1 MLALVPATLAAGS
14 AARLVSFLALYDAPL
29 AHLRGLDIAVIAIY
43 FAMVIWIGFYLK
55 GRSNT
60 SEEFFMAG
68 REMTAWIAG
77 LSFVSANLGSLEL
90 MGWAGSAYQYGILA
104 THWYWIGAIPA
115 MIFLG
120 LVMMPFYY
128 VSKTHS
134 VPGYLDLRYGGAAR
148 SVAAFSFA
156 TEMILMSGVNMFAM
170 AVVMK
175 VVLGWDITFSIFVS
189 SIAVALYV
197 GLGGL
202 RSAIFNEVLQFV
214 LIWGGALLVPILGL
228 YQAGGVSGLKTQI
241 MANMQSMTGVQGD
254 SYFHLWRDTG
264 HFAANPMGVHW
275 TGIVFGLG
283 FVISFGYWTTD
294 FLVVQRVLAAH
305 NLRAARMAPIIGSF
319 FKMAV
324 PFIVI
329 LPGLLGL
336 VLLQNPDG
344 SRRQLVGEDVV
355 AACAQ
360 ASGGGVANPSDCSAA
375 MAKTTL
381 PADYQQKVL
390 SSAPNAELHSYNQAL
405 PLMMVRYL
413 GPGLLGLG
421 ITALIAGFMS
431 GMAGNVSAFST
442 VWTYDIYKP
451 LINKRGSDSHYVL
464 VGRLS
469 ILVGVAIS
477 IGAAYLVMHAHGIMD
492 YVQALFSIFIAP
504 LLAVILFGMF
514 WKRATALAG
523 FLGLLI
529 GIVFSAS
536 LFMWVKLTPAALA
549 TVALSPDAKP
559 MAENVF
565 RALWAFIVT
574 VVIVVVVSLL
584 TKARPVAEL
593 NGLVYG
599 ATILPKEE
607 PVPFYKNEWM
617 WAGLVVVIFA
627 ALNILFW

>member
-1 MLALVPATLAAGS
+1 MFSFVSSSLSAGS
-14 AARLVSFLALYDAPL
+14 FGSLPALLAFSTEPL
-29 AHLRGLDIAVIAIY
+29 AHLRLLDIFVIAIY
-43 FAMVIWIGFYLK
+43 FVMVIWIGFYLK

-115 MIFLG
+115 MVFLG

-128 VSKTHS
+128 VCKTHS
-134 VPGYLDLRYGGAAR
+134 VPGYLDLRFGGAAR

-175 VVLGWDITFSIFVS
+175 VVLGWDISFSIFVS
-189 SIAVALYV
+189 SIAVAVYV

-202 RSAIFNEVLQFV
+202 RSAIFNEVLQFC

-228 YQAGGVSGLKTQI
+228 IQTGGVAGLKRQI
-241 MANMQSMTGVQGD
+241 MTNMQSMTGVHSD
-254 SYFHLWRDTG
+254 SYFHMWRDTG
-264 HFAANPMGVHW
+264 SFAANPMGVHW

-305 NLRAARMAPIIGSF
+305 NLRAARMAPIIASF

-355 AACAQ
+355 AACSVSSSGQVDDA
-360 ASGGGVANPSDCSAA
+360 ASCSAA
-375 MAKTTL
+375 MAKTSL
-381 PADYQQKVL
+381 PPEYQQKVL
-390 SSAPNAELHSYNQAL
+390 SGAPGAELHSYNQAL

-451 LINKRGSDSHYVL
+451 LINKKGSDSHYVM

-469 ILVGVAIS
+469 ILIGVAVS
-477 IGAAYLVMHAHGIMD
+477 IGAAYLVCT
-492 YVQALFSIFIAP
+492 
-504 LLAVILFGMF
+504 
-514 WKRATALAG
+514 RTASWTTCRRC
-523 FLGLLI
+523 
-529 GIVFSAS
+529 SAS
-536 LFMWVKLTPAALA
+536 LLRRCSPPSSSACSGSAPPSWPASSACCLASSFQPACSCGSSWSPPRWLTLPFRP
-549 TVALSPDAKP
+549 TPSQWPRMCSERSGHSSSPPSSSSWSACSP
-559 MAENVF
+559 SQGPCRN
-565 RALWAFIVT
+565 
-574 VVIVVVVSLL
+574 S
-584 TKARPVAEL
+584 KAWSTAPQFCPRKSRCRSIAM
-593 NGLVYG
+593 NTRGRS
-599 ATILPKEE
+599 
-607 PVPFYKNEWM
+607 W
-617 WAGLVVVIFA
+617 
-627 ALNILFW
+627 